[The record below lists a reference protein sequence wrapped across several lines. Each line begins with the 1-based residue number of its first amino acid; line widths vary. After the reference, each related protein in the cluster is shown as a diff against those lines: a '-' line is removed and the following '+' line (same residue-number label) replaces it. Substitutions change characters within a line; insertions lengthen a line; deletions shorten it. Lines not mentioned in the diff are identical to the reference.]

1 MNNMEVVEGD
11 LWSEVGKADLILFT
25 SNADLDSK
33 GELVMGRGAALEA
46 KQRWP
51 HLAKVLAEAT
61 GGKREYGLAWARG
74 METGSKTH
82 LGCLQVKRSWRDP
95 ADLKLIDWSAGKLA
109 AALSKWLENPEHEGK
124 EMRVAI
130 NYPGIGKGTG
140 GLSEEDVAPLL
151 EKHFGNL
158 PVVFYKY
165 PSRR

>member
-1 MNNMEVVEGD
+1 MEVVEGD

-25 SNADLDSK
+25 ANADLDSK

-51 HLAKVLAEAT
+51 NLAKALAAAT
-61 GGKREYGLAWARG
+61 GGRREYGLVWARG
-74 METGSKTH
+74 LETGSKTKV
-82 LGCLQVKRSWRDP
+82 GCLQVKRAWRDP

-109 AALSKWLENPEHEGK
+109 AALEKWLANPDHERRSL
-124 EMRVAI
+124 RVAI

-140 GLSEEDVAPLL
+140 GLSEEDVRPIL
-151 EKHFGNL
+151 EKHFAGL

-165 PSRR
+165 PSR